1 MPRAKGIQRGSREP
15 DQVERDARAVE
26 LRRRH
31 LTYQQ
36 IADEMGWA
44 SKSAAY
50 GAVRRGLADSVRET
64 NDEVRQ
70 QELDRLDD
78 LARRALVVMTTKH
91 YKVNGKEVVRH
102 PQTRE
107 PLIDDAPVLR
117 AVETFLKVMERR
129 ARLLG
134 IDAPQQVEVIT
145 MGSIESEIAR
155 LAAEIRL
162 RESEPVE

>member
-1 MPRAKGIQRGSREP
+1 MARANGTRPGTREP
-15 DQVERDARAVE
+15 EQVERDARAVE

-36 IADEMGWA
+36 IADELGFA
-44 SKSAAY
+44 SKSSAY
-50 GAVRRGLADSVRET
+50 DAVRRGLADSVMET

-70 QELDRLDD
+70 QELERLDD
-78 LARRALVVMTTKH
+78 LARRALIVMTTKH
-91 YKVNGKEVVRH
+91 YKVNGKEVVQH

-117 AVETFLKVMERR
+117 AVETLLKVMERR

-134 IDAPQQVEVIT
+134 LDAPQQVEMIT

-162 RESEPVE
+162 RESAE